1 MRLLLPPPP
10 FLPFMSLDCLE
21 NASAANAVL
30 FLPSFS
36 LLMPSTSNS
45 SRRRTWYC
53 PLFIA
58 SVIGGG
64 GAGAGAATD
73 GSACEIEIEIEH
85 DAAAEEKAEGLEE
98 IEGQCVHR

>member
-1 MRLLLPPPP
+1 
-10 FLPFMSLDCLE
+10 
-21 NASAANAVL
+21 
-30 FLPSFS
+30 
-36 LLMPSTSNS
+36 MPSTTSSNSS

-73 GSACEIEIEIEH
+73 GSACEIEMEIEH

-98 IEGQCVHR
+98 IERQCVHR